1 MPRDCPCARALAGT
15 DQAVISQQLLATLR
29 CPDCRATL
37 APAGEAALA
46 CTACAR
52 RFARHSG
59 YVDLRPAAAYDEQT
73 KYLDERLHADARH
86 LHVSPPLLGAGV
98 RQWMLRRLLRPS
110 PGDVVVDLGCGS
122 GQSLV
127 WNAASGA
134 TLIGVDVSPYFAA
147 EALEGGQLVLGD
159 LRRLPFADGAFT
171 KGYALDVFEHL
182 SPQGLDEV
190 LAEIARVVRPG
201 GRVFVYSHVRRNAWI
216 AGGVRA
222 VNALSHGLA
231 RLGLIDLR
239 QEHLRKSDHQN
250 PLADIPELERVAGRA
265 GFRIARIRYYTPLV
279 GALVQN
285 VLMRLGER
293 ALGRRAARREPA
305 AAAAGADARFE
316 EARRAR
322 AEAKARLQRRG
333 PFYYAFRGLTLLMML
348 DVWLFGRI
356 RSGPFFV
363 LLERHSSLVTRESS
377 IQSSIVTRQSSM

>member
-1 MPRDCPCARALAGT
+1 
-15 DQAVISQQLLATLR
+15 VISQQLLDVVR
-29 CPDCRATL
+29 CPDCRAAL

-52 RFARHSG
+52 RFARHAG
-59 YVDLRPAAAYDEQT
+59 YLDLRPAASFDEQT
-73 KYLDERLHADARH
+73 RYLDEQLHADARH
-86 LHVSPPLLGAGV
+86 RHVSPPLLGAGV
-98 RQWMLRRLLRPS
+98 RHRMLQRFLRPA

-127 WNAASGA
+127 WNAPSGA
-134 TLIGVDVSPYFAA
+134 TLVGVDVSPFFAA
-147 EALEGGQLVLGD
+147 EALESGQLVLGD

-182 SPQGLDEV
+182 SPQGLASV
-190 LAEIARVVRPG
+190 LAEIARVIRPG
-201 GRVFVYSHVRRNAWI
+201 GRVFVYSHVRKNAWI

-222 VNALSHGLA
+222 VNGLSHALA

-239 QEHLRKSDHQN
+239 QEHLRKSDHLN
-250 PLADIPELERVAGRA
+250 PLADIPELEAVVEGA
-265 GFRIARIRYYTPLV
+265 GFRIARIRYYTPIV

-293 ALGRRAARREPA
+293 VLGRRAHPARGDMP
-305 AAAAGADARFE
+305 AGADARIE
-316 EARRAR
+316 QARHAR
-322 AEAKARLQRRG
+322 AAAKARLRRRG
-333 PFYYAFRGLTLLMML
+333 PFYLTLQGLTLLMML

-363 LLERHSSLVTRESS
+363 LLERHSPIGNSQSSTHSSLVNPQSS
-377 IQSSIVTRQSSM
+377 IQSSIVNRQSSM